1 MRRNEQWTDW
11 VRAAK
16 KLSAVHPAERTG
28 LYRTGPGQ
36 RAASLRRAGHV
47 RRPRAKVGDVIR
59 EASYEIEGEIERL
72 MVIRSIGLCYV
83 MLWCPFNTPAI
94 AVGVGGGGFHGIR
107 SVGVGA
113 QPLKQQS
120 GASA

>member
-1 MRRNEQWTDW
+1 VSASERHYVEPEGDLSTTNQNYLMR
-11 VRAAK
+11 
-16 KLSAVHPAERTG
+16 
-28 LYRTGPGQ
+28 
-36 RAASLRRAGHV
+36 
-47 RRPRAKVGDVIR
+47 I
-59 EASYEIEGEIERL
+59 
-72 MVIRSIGLCYV
+72 MLCYV

-120 GASA
+120 GAFRRWVHCACARRLATRRRSP